1 MIRTLKLMRNPLS
14 IRFTIFIVLALY
26 NLLKLDKNAPLT
38 EGWWRVYSRW
48 ISQGLMPYRD
58 FNLIVPPG
66 MPYID
71 LFFSKVVGQSFYNL
85 RFVGLVLMC
94 LIALLMFEILRKL
107 ISQTYAVIL
116 SIIGTIILYSTEVV
130 IWFDYNYF
138 AIFFLILTVFL
149 WQLSEN
155 YPISNKKSLLYS
167 GLSGVTLGL
176 SLTIKLNF
184 GFFLGIF
191 YLGII
196 IIQSIRYT
204 GPSRKTIFLN
214 FFSKF
219 IGLLIT
225 ISAVCLYFRSQNSL
239 SAMFYSL
246 FRESAGAKGSARAAL
261 FNWISYLLES
271 YSYRKELSVVIFSI
285 IIYFG
290 LEKYLLPKYFDSS
303 LERFSILKLHL
314 SKKHLRT
321 IYHIIAILSI
331 VVSIISLLY
340 LTSTGF
346 ENWWLVLLKQLAY
359 IIIPHTFLIPV
370 AFVFLMFF
378 WSLKKVNE
386 DWIPLLTLCLTLIW
400 GAGTSGGLNWYAT
413 AIPLIT
419 IFAWVFRQ
427 TQYKEFLMAVTLLT
441 SIAIATTTY
450 ASWIYSPYNWWGYR
464 TPSVYLSNTK
474 SDTALT
480 KGLRMDPLTLR
491 TLKSVEEKLKPVKD
505 CKGGLMVF
513 PHMPIFQL
521 DLNSQPQRRDA
532 IYWFDFVSQNNIK
545 KAISEV
551 ERNPPAGFVIVNV
564 PSFVWK
570 GHSKAFNG
578 GKVYAQKNLI
588 SSLLRES
595 ASGYSSWKYRLYNY
609 TEDWSITVYTRDSC
623 ESKK

>member
-1 MIRTLKLMRNPLS
+1 MIGTLKLIRNPLS

-26 NLLKLDKNAPLT
+26 DLLKLDKKAPLT

-48 ISQGLMPYRD
+48 ISEGLMPYRD

-85 RFVGLVLMC
+85 QFVGLVLKC

-130 IWFDYNYF
+130 ILFDYNYF

-155 YPISNKKSLLYS
+155 SCISNRKSLLYS
-167 GLSGVTLGL
+167 GLSGVALGL
-176 SLTIKLNF
+176 SLTIKLNY

-191 YLGII
+191 YLGIMM
-196 IIQSIRYT
+196 IQSIRNT
-204 GPSRKTIFLN
+204 GPSRKTISLN

-219 IGLLIT
+219 IGLLIP
-225 ISAVCLYFRSQNSL
+225 ISAVCLYFQSQNSL
-239 SAMFYSL
+239 SAMFHSL
-246 FRESAGAKGSARAAL
+246 FRESVGAKGSAGAAL
-261 FNWISYLLES
+261 FSWISYLLES
-271 YSYRKELSVVIFSI
+271 YSYRREFSVVIFSI
-285 IIYFG
+285 LIYFG

-303 LERFSILKLHL
+303 LERFRILNLHL
-314 SKKHLRT
+314 SNKLLHT
-321 IYHIIAILSI
+321 IYFIVTILGI

-340 LTSTGF
+340 LSRTGF

-359 IIIPHTFLIPV
+359 VVIPHTFLIPV

-378 WSLKKVNE
+378 WSLRKVNE

-427 TQYKEFLMAVTLLT
+427 TQYKEFFIGVTLST

-450 ASWIYSPYNWWGYR
+450 ANWIHSPYNWWGYR
-464 TPSVYLSNTK
+464 TPPVYLANSI
-474 SDTALT
+474 SDTGLT
-480 KGLRMDPLTLR
+480 KGLRTDAQALS
-491 TLKSVEEKLKPVKD
+491 TLKSVENLLQRVKD
-505 CKGGLMVF
+505 CKGGLLVF
-513 PHMPIFQL
+513 PHMPIFHL

-532 IYWFDFVSQNNIK
+532 IYWFDFVSQKNIQ
-545 KAISEV
+545 KAISEI
-551 ERNPPAGFVIVNV
+551 ERNPPAGFAIVNV
-564 PSFVWK
+564 PSFVWE

-578 GKVYAQKNLI
+578 GKEFLQRELI
-588 SSLLRES
+588 SALIRES
-595 ASGYSSWKYRLYNY
+595 AEGYSSSRYKLYKN
-609 TEDWSITVYTRDSC
+609 TVDWSINVYTRDSC
-623 ESKK
+623 